1 MTDRSVRSGPDAP
14 IRNNHAMGAMS
25 PDGRMHAL
33 MSESYL
39 LRSENASENAGMH
52 HYVWDFAGGAAAEY
66 DPLVCAFSSAGCV
79 RAALMML

>member
-14 IRNNHAMGAMS
+14 LRSNHAMGAMS

-39 LRSENASENAGMH
+39 LRSENASDNAGMH
-52 HYVWDFAGGAAAEY
+52 HYVWDFARGEAAGHC
-66 DPLVCAFSSAGCV
+66 PVVCT
-79 RAALMML
+79 LLKKLH